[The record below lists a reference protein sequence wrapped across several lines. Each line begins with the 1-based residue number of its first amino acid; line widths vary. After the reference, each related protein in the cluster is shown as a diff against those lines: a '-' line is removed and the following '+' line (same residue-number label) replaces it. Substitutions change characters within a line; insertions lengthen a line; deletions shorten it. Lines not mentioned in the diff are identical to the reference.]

1 VKRHR
6 SVGLVLLIC
15 LVIVVPAC
23 SMRSKLPE
31 QQNSPVI
38 TTGFPLKAKWDP
50 IILPFGYWVDE
61 RPGPGYHLG
70 EDVPR
75 DSETAVYPISS
86 GVVKLAMYLPN
97 AGIGYAVILEHEFG
111 GNYFCSVSYH
121 MREPRIGEE
130 LAEGKIV
137 YPDKPIGYIS
147 GTPQDHQF
155 TVPHIHFGIREGKFR
170 TDYPDPRTSVWFYPG
185 YTTTYLSLEAKSRQE
200 PVKDRDYP
208 THNAIL
214 NEWVAPS
221 DFIRKYQR
229 K

>member
-1 VKRHR
+1 MKKYGFVK
-6 SVGLVLLIC
+6 LVLLVC
-15 LVIVVPAC
+15 LTVAVSAC
-23 SMRSKLPE
+23 SVTNKRMDSKEAFVVRPA
-31 QQNSPVI
+31 
-38 TTGFPLKAKWDP
+38 FPMEGKWEP
-50 IILPFGYWVDE
+50 IILPFGYWVDD

-75 DSETAVYPISS
+75 DPETAVYPIST

-97 AGIGYAVILEHEFG
+97 AGIGYAVILEHEFD

-121 MREPRIGEE
+121 MREPKVGEE
-130 LAEGKIV
+130 LVEGSIV
-137 YPDKPIGYIS
+137 YPDKPVGYIS

-155 TVPHIHFGIREGKFR
+155 TVPHLHFGIRKGKFR

-208 THNAIL
+208 THNTIL
-214 NEWVAPS
+214 NEWVEPS
-221 DFIRKYQR
+221 DFIRRHQR
-229 K
+229 E